1 MFPVAKNRLDIL
13 KRIEI
18 MKAKVTLL
26 KQSQSVLQNNKNKS
40 NISSVLCCNNKTR
53 DKK

>member
-1 MFPVAKNRLDIL
+1 MFPVAKNRSDIL
-13 KRIEI
+13 EQIEL

-26 KQSQSVLQNNKNKS
+26 KQSQSVLQNKKNNS
-40 NISSVLCCNNKTR
+40 NISSVLCCNNKAK